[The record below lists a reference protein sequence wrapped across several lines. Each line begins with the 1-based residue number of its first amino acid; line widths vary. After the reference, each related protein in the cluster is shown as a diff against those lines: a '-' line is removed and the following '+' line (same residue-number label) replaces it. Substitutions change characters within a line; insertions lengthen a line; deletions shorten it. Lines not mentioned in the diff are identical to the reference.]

1 MLVAKESS
9 SARDVDR
16 QKLRHEQVKS
26 DNNFHYFPKVDYR
39 RIRWLR
45 GMVDGEELG
54 LKHWL
59 QLNLSCH
66 KVMFWASILI
76 SMFGGMFERWASA
89 ESQII
94 HETWL
99 QLDDDS

>member
-1 MLVAKESS
+1 MSYILSSCPRVGRPTDIYQSMLVAKESS

-54 LKHWL
+54 LKH
-59 QLNLSCH
+59 
-66 KVMFWASILI
+66 
-76 SMFGGMFERWASA
+76 
-89 ESQII
+89 
-94 HETWL
+94 
-99 QLDDDS
+99 